1 MTRRNS
7 ILSRMTE
14 IGILGDGRTDEA
26 AKLLGIGE
34 GEFRAKLPQLERLG
48 FPQPN
53 PVTGMIDLDAVVAWR
68 RQLHPQVYGLTV
80 APRARDAASV
90 VRDRLRGEAP
100 CGAAGRARP

>member
-1 MTRRNS
+1 MARAS
-7 ILSRMTE
+7 VLSRMAE

-26 AKLLGIGE
+26 ARLLGITE
-34 GEFRAKLPQLERLG
+34 VEFRQKLPQLSQIG
-48 FPQPN
+48 FPRPN

-80 APRARDAASV
+80 AHQARDAASV
-90 VRDRLRGEAP
+90 VRDRLRGETP